1 MVGRAHLRQAKGR
14 VRKLVEKWI
23 EITHQEMNKVSVF
36 ILADFEC
43 LTMQCIGKSKNGWIR
58 PFLQA
63 WHRPPFSLLPRWRDG
78 LHVLYALAQHPTAI
92 PEYNHTIPYP
102 FQISGSKKLPPCP
115 TSLRTCLNAPH
126 RPRHYRP
133 GDEAIG

>member
-1 MVGRAHLRQAKGR
+1 MVGRAHLRQAEGR

-23 EITHQEMNKVSVF
+23 KITHQEMNKVSVF
-36 ILADFEC
+36 ILTDFEC
-43 LTMQCIGKSKNGWIR
+43 LTMQCIGKSKNDWIR

-92 PEYNHTIPYP
+92 PEYNHTIPFSDIRFKEAP
-102 FQISGSKKLPPCP
+102 SLSHIIEDLFERP
-115 TSLRTCLNAPH
+115 TQTLSLSTR
-126 RPRHYRP
+126 
-133 GDEAIG
+133 G